1 MMKDFMS
8 LTTRDLSPYDFRKKY
23 GDQASQLRLSAYQ
36 DSWQFILPS
45 LASKV
50 LRYKTPWSQVLR
62 VRDQL
67 LFFLEMANA
76 GNPDRLAKDVAGV
89 EADWSLVRE
98 KLRYNAGMTRM
109 MLDHGCKSRYLYK
122 VIQQGAQAILLEV
135 FHGRFL
141 SVSGELEYY
150 PYNDPLA
157 RYTVNE
163 SIAVNIQERTRYA
176 QRELKRLAPGG
187 KVLMCAAGLC
197 PEVRLYGYPV
207 KELRH
212 EILAIDVDE
221 RNLRNLD
228 LVFDRPL
235 SEYGVEYKLADLWDI
250 CADPHNAEQFD
261 CVLVQGFFSYCRRSN
276 QTEALLEAVLQPL
289 KVGGKLV
296 FDIQL
301 MRKDLVRCATS
312 LGWES
317 DLAPDLNAG
326 AAVMRICDIVKKKLG
341 HDGFY
346 ALPMYYGSP
355 AAVLFTVTKTH

>member
-1 MMKDFMS
+1 MVKDFMS
-8 LTTRDLSPYDFRKKY
+8 LTTKDLPPCDFRKKY
-23 GDQASQLRLSAYQ
+23 GDLASQLQLSAYQ

-50 LRYKTPWSQVLR
+50 LRYKTPWSQVQR

-67 LFFLEMANA
+67 LFFLETADA
-76 GNPDRLAKDVAGV
+76 GNPDRLEKDVAGV
-89 EADWSLVRE
+89 EADWLWVRE
-98 KLRYNAGMTRM
+98 KLRHNAGMTRM

-141 SVSGELEYY
+141 SVAGELEYY
-150 PYNDPLA
+150 PYADPLA

-163 SIAVNIQERTRYA
+163 SIAVNIQERTQYA
-176 QRELKRLAPGG
+176 QRALKSLAPGG

-197 PEVRLYGYPV
+197 PEVRLYDYPV
-207 KELRH
+207 QELNH
-212 EILAIDVDE
+212 EILAVDVDE
-221 RNLRNLD
+221 RNLKNLD

-235 SEYGVEYKLADLWDI
+235 KEYGVEYKLADLWDV

-276 QTEALLEAVLQPL
+276 QTEVLLETVLRPL

-317 DLAPDLNAG
+317 DLAPDWNAG
-326 AAVMRICDIVKKKLG
+326 AAVMRISNIVQKKLR

-346 ALPMYYGSP
+346 VVPTYNGSP
-355 AAVLFTVTKTH
+355 AAVLFTITKTH